1 MHTDRAMRHG
11 LWILLWHGVANACP
25 TAAPL
30 DVTTEDGPA
39 TNSPCLQQVDFT
51 RARSTLG
58 LGYSVGATGIA
69 QTGIGRAA
77 SGFAA
82 LDLSYG
88 LQFGSD
94 PDQPSYEVEAHGGVA
109 VQQSAGDVTA
119 TGLVTRA
126 GLRLGPAQIAP
137 SLLDEG
143 RGNLAF
149 FPLTMELAHVG
160 ELGARPR
167 FAARPELARGR
178 YGRERLELA
187 TRIVRVEGAGEKP
200 QETGA
205 GTIQPKAPSSWNIDV
220 IPLHAG
226 ADITMQDTTRIETTV
241 GGALMGVG
249 LHTMG
254 MHADLL
260 AIEHRRIDHA
270 MVGVK
275 NLDTVWMLK
284 LDGVDPVTGTQY
296 YMGWGE
302 LVVSEDL
309 VELAR
314 WVDPEEGTLSIGGV
328 GWFSRRSW
336 GGFGLQYKR
345 EPYVSMQGDVGLEDR
360 VFGELSV
367 PRALNLVA
375 RTFAARATRVV
386 AGEVQYDSTAGF
398 ELDASYARGGFITKV
413 GVEVGRTFYTA
424 LDNALPGSAG
434 FAAAVELTLQHT
446 GGRTWTR

>member
-1 MHTDRAMRHG
+1 MRHG
-11 LWILLWHGVANACP
+11 LSILLWHGVANACP
-25 TAAPL
+25 TAPL
-30 DVTTEDGPA
+30 DVTTDDQPA
-39 TNSPCLQQVDFT
+39 TNTPCMQQVDFS

-58 LGYSVGATGIA
+58 LGYSIGATGTT
-69 QTGIGRAA
+69 QTGVGQAA

-82 LDLSYG
+82 LDLTSG

-94 PDQPSYEVEAHGGVA
+94 PEQPSYELEAHGGVA
-109 VQQSAGDVTA
+109 VQQSAGAVTA
-119 TGLVTRA
+119 TGLITRA

-137 SLLDEG
+137 SVLDEG

-167 FAARPELARGR
+167 FSARPELARAR

-187 TRIVRVEGAGEKP
+187 TRVVRVEGAGEKP

-205 GTIQPKAPSSWNIDV
+205 GTIEPQHASSWNIDV
-220 IPLHAG
+220 LPLHAG
-226 ADITMQDTTRIETTV
+226 ADITMQDSTRLETTV
-241 GGALMGVG
+241 GGAMMGVG
-249 LHTMG
+249 WHTMG

-260 AIEHRRIDHA
+260 AIQHRRIDHV

-284 LDGVDPVTGTQY
+284 IDGVDPITGTQY
-296 YMGWGE
+296 TIGWGE
-302 LVVSEDL
+302 LIVSDDL
-309 VELAR
+309 KELAR
-314 WVDPEEGTLSIGGV
+314 WVDPEESTLSIGGV

-336 GGFGLQYKR
+336 GGYGLQYKR
-345 EPYVSMQGDVGLEDR
+345 EPYVSMQGDIGLEDR

-386 AGEVQYDSTAGF
+386 DGNVQYDSTAGL
-398 ELDASYARGGFITKV
+398 ELDASYVRGGWITKV